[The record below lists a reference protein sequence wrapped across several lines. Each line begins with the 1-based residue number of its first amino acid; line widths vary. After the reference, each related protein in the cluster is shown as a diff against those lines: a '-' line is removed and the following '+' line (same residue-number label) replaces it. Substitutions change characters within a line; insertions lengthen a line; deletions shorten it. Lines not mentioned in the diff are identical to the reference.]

1 MCIDRYADEK
11 KFNMTCSK
19 MVGSLTEQRCFYAW
33 YDKAITE

>member
-1 MCIDRYADEK
+1 
-11 KFNMTCSK
+11 